1 LRLVDRVTITLGP
14 LAHPSPAPQAGGPP
28 GPAAPQQR
36 PSADNALTPL
46 LQRVQAEITT
56 KSVRKELWEDYMP
69 SISRRRLL
77 SATGSAALI
86 GLGATEASAQSA
98 ADWPS
103 KPVRIIVNF
112 GPGGSTDNAMRPF
125 ADKLARALGQQFVIE
140 NKGGASGAIGI
151 EAAVKSPPDGYNF
164 LATVSLTIVI
174 VPHLRNTSFDP
185 LKDLVPVTQFT
196 DGTLLFAVHPS
207 VPANSV
213 QELVAYA
220 KANPG
225 KLSWGTAGVGS
236 YGHLLCEAFKLQAGI
251 DILHVPYRGGGES
264 LTDFLAGVF
273 HIHADPNTMP
283 HITGGKAKLLAIL
296 DRKRRPDFPNVPLLK
311 EIYPELDFNVW
322 FAVFAPPGTPGPIV
336 KKFADEMNKIAREP
350 EMQQRL
356 FPLALTPN
364 AGTPDELAALL
375 SKDHARMGKLVK
387 QLNLRTE

>member
-1 LRLVDRVTITLGP
+1 
-14 LAHPSPAPQAGGPP
+14 
-28 GPAAPQQR
+28 
-36 PSADNALTPL
+36 
-46 LQRVQAEITT
+46 
-56 KSVRKELWEDYMP
+56 
-69 SISRRRLL
+69 
-77 SATGSAALI
+77 
-86 GLGATEASAQSA
+86 
-98 ADWPS
+98 
-103 KPVRIIVNF
+103 
-112 GPGGSTDNAMRPF
+112 MRPF
-125 ADKLARALGQQFVIE
+125 ADRLARALGQQFVID

-151 EAAVKSPPDGYNF
+151 EAAVKTPPDGYNF

-174 VPHLRNTSFDP
+174 VPHLRNTSYDP

-207 VPANSV
+207 VPANSI

-236 YGHLLCEAFKLQAGI
+236 YGHLLCEAFKVQAGI

-283 HITGGKAKLLAIL
+283 HITSGKAKLVAIL

-311 EIYPELDFNVW
+311 EIYPELDFNPW
-322 FAVFAPPGTPGPIV
+322 FAVFAPPGTPQPIV
-336 KKFADEMNKIAREP
+336 KKLADEMNKIAREP

-364 AGTPDELAALL
+364 PGTPEELAALL
-375 SKDHARMGKLVK
+375 HKDHARLGKLVK